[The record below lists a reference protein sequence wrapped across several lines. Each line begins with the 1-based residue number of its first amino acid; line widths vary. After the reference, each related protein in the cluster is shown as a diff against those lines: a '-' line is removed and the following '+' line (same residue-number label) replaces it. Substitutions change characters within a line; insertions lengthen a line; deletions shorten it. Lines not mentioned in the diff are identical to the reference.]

1 MNLAGQAAKK
11 QSYFKGAA
19 ILAATVAL
27 TKIIGAIYK
36 IPLYNLLGD
45 DGTGHFNKAYEVY
58 NLMLAISTAGV
69 PVALSRLI
77 SAARASGRYAQA
89 RRYYSVGMLVFS
101 IIGVLG
107 SIAMFVWAGN
117 LAGFM
122 KDAEISLAIKI
133 LSPAVLFSALVSV
146 LRGYSQGH
154 NDMVPTSLSQI
165 MEVVCKIVV
174 GLAVAW
180 FLASRGENLATIAAG
195 ANVGVTAG
203 MGLAIPVMAIYNRR
217 IKRADATDIIVDSPA
232 SVGSTSWEIIK
243 VSLPIAIGAAA
254 SQFITFFDSR
264 IISDTLESV
273 LGMEHDAAISLYG
286 VYSKALAL
294 FNLPSAFITPVA
306 VSVVPIIAAALAAKK
321 YGEAKKTM
329 ESSMKLTNLFAMPAA
344 VGLAVLSRP
353 IFIAL
358 YGGTGYEGYG
368 PAILTVFGAASFFV
382 CEYIIT
388 NAILQASGHEKISA
402 LSLIV
407 GGLIKLVLSWQLVS
421 IPELNIIG
429 APIATLACYILISA
443 ANIVVMQLKLPE
455 KPDLIKIVFRPF
467 VCTAVM
473 GAGAFAV
480 YGLLDKLLLPH
491 LSGGRLGVIL
501 CLGVTIIAAVVVYAA
516 LVLALKVV
524 TREDVLILPKGEKIA
539 KLLRLK

>member
-133 LSPAVLFSALVSV
+133 LSPAVLFAALVSV

-165 MEVVCKIVV
+165 MEVVCKMVF

-195 ANVGVTAG
+195 AIVGVTAG

-217 IKRADATDIIVDSPA
+217 IKRADAADIIVDSPA

-321 YGEAKKTM
+321 YGDAKKTM

-368 PAILTVFGAASFFV
+368 PTILTVLGAASFFV

-402 LSLIV
+402 
-407 GGLIKLVLSWQLVS
+407 
-421 IPELNIIG
+421 

-491 LSGGRLGVIL
+491 LGGGRLGVVL
-501 CLGVTIIAAVVVYAA
+501 CLGITIIVAVVVYAA